1 MRTPYAS
8 IAAILVSVF
17 ALISGNAL
25 LNTLVP
31 LRGKLESFPSLA
43 LGLLGSVFFAA
54 MLVGTLVSPLV
65 IKRIGYVRG
74 YSAFAS
80 IGVAAALAFPLF
92 IDPAWWIVLRAIMG
106 FALAGLH
113 GIIDGWVQG
122 KADNENRGRM
132 GAAYQFVHFLAA
144 AMGQMLLNVAEPRT
158 ASLFILAALLF
169 AVSTAPLLLARSE
182 PPARPETARPELG
195 WLLRN
200 APVSAVASLGVGA
213 ANGSFWALFPVF
225 GVSTGLGNG
234 QISAF
239 LAATVIGSALAIW
252 PIGRLSDRMDRR
264 KVMAVLLLAAVV
276 FEMGLMMIGAK
287 LGWAR
292 LGWAMGAFGFLI
304 GTVAMTIYPIAISH
318 ASDRA
323 GPERSVAIASGVL
336 FYYCVGAI
344 LGPVTTIALM
354 DWLGPQAL
362 FLFMAMTH
370 LVVFAVAL
378 QRIRMRA
385 PAANI
390 ALGEA
395 GLPP

>member
-8 IAAILVSVF
+8 IAAILASVL

-25 LNTLVP
+25 LNTLIP
-31 LRGKLESFPSLA
+31 LRGKLEGFPSLA

-54 MLVGTLVSPLV
+54 MLVGTLINPIV
-65 IKRIGYVRG
+65 IKRLGYVRS
-74 YSAFAS
+74 YAVFAA
-80 IGVAAALAFPLF
+80 IGVGAALAYPLF
-92 IDPAWWIVLRAIMG
+92 IDPTWWIALRAVMG

-132 GAAYQFVHFLAA
+132 GAAYQVVHFIAA
-144 AMGQMLLNVAEPRT
+144 AAGQVLLNVADPRT
-158 ASLFILAALLF
+158 ASLFILAAILF
-169 AVSTAPLLLARSE
+169 AVSMAPLVLSGSE

-200 APVSAVASLGVGA
+200 APVAATASLGVGT

-225 GVSTGLGNG
+225 GVSTGMSNG

-239 LAATVIGSALAIW
+239 LAATVIGSAIAVW

-264 KVMAVLLLAAVV
+264 VVMAALLLAAAV
-276 FEMGLMMIGAK
+276 FELALMRFGA
-287 LGWAR
+287 A

-304 GTVAMTIYPIAISH
+304 GTVAMTVYPTALSH
-318 ASDRA
+318 ANDRA
-323 GPERSVAIASGVL
+323 GPERSVAIASGIL

-344 LGPVTTIALM
+344 LGPVTAVALM
-354 DWLGPQAL
+354 DWLSPQAL
-362 FLFMAMTH
+362 FLFMALAH
-370 LVVFAVAL
+370 LVVFVTAL
-378 QRIRMRA
+378 QRIRMRP
-385 PAANI
+385 PAENI
-390 ALGEA
+390 VGPET

>member
-1 MRTPYAS
+1 MPTPYAS
-8 IAAILVSVF
+8 IAAILASVF

-31 LRGKLESFPSLA
+31 LRGKLENFPSLT

-54 MLVGTLVSPLV
+54 MLVGTLINPLL
-65 IKRIGYVRG
+65 IKRIGYVRS
-74 YSAFAS
+74 YAVFAS
-80 IGVAAALAFPLF
+80 VGVAAALAYPLF
-92 IDPAWWIVLRAIMG
+92 IDPAWWILLRAIMG

-132 GAAYQFVHFLAA
+132 GAAYQVVHFMAA
-144 AMGQMLLNVAEPRT
+144 AMGQMLLNVADPRT
-158 ASLFILAALLF
+158 ASLFILAAFLF
-169 AVSTAPLLLARSE
+169 AISTAPLLLARSE

-200 APVSAVASLGVGA
+200 APVAAVASLGVGT

-225 GVSTGLGNG
+225 GVATGLSNG

-264 KVMAVLLLAAVV
+264 KVMASLLLASVV
-276 FEMGLMMIGAK
+276 FELALILFGAS
-287 LGWAR
+287 LGWM
-292 LGWAMGAFGFLI
+292 MGAFGFLI
-304 GTVAMTIYPIAISH
+304 GTVAMTIYPTAISH

-323 GPERSVAIASGVL
+323 GPERSVAIASGIL

-344 LGPVTTIALM
+344 LGPVTAIALM

-362 FLFMAMTH
+362 FLFMAITH

-390 ALGEA
+390 AVGEA